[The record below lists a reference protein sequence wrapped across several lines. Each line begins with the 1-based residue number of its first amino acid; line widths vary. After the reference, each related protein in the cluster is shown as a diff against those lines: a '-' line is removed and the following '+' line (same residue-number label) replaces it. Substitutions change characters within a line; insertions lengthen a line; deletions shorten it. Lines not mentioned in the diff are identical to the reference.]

1 MKSKHKLL
9 QDFQFTSSEKK
20 IFVLK
25 TGTILEEY
33 VFKSKDGEILID
45 KDIVDNNPLFFQV
58 IDWTTELLIHLKT
71 QKVPQPSQVHKKLVP
86 FIEDMILSSIQSQS
100 TPVAVI
106 DESMVKDLEK
116 KESDLKSRERR
127 IKDKEDEIEIRLKR
141 VEKRED
147 EYKEDLSVLEKK
159 ESSIREKLREI
170 SGIESEVDQKTQE
183 LKEVE
188 RNIDRTKLESGKDI
202 DIKYIELQRK
212 IDKDLRA
219 LSERE
224 KDIDVKLAELRKR
237 ESKVSERDNVV
248 DDVIRQFELKIGD
261 IKIWET
267 ELRKL
272 DSEIRDW
279 ESLTWQLKRT
289 VTPPSA
295 INPSEW
301 KDKCPSG
308 IITWVYPPNT

>member
-1 MKSKHKLL
+1 MTIKHKVI
-9 QDFQFTSSEKK
+9 QNFQFVSSDKK

-25 TGTILEEY
+25 VGTILEEY
-33 VFKSKDGEILID
+33 KYKIKNETID
-45 KDIVDNNPLFFQV
+45 IEKDIVDNNPEFFETL
-58 IDWTTELLIHLKT
+58 DYKSELLSYLKT
-71 QKVPQPSQVHKKLVP
+71 QKIPQPSQVHKKLVP
-86 FIEDMILSSIQSQS
+86 FIEDMILSSIQPQS
-100 TPVAVI
+100 TPVASI
-106 DESMVKDLEK
+106 DPSIVKDLEK

-141 VEKRED
+141 VEKRES
-147 EYKEDLSVLEKK
+147 EYKEDLTVLERK
-159 ESSIREKLREI
+159 ENSIREKLREI
-170 SGIESEVDQKTQE
+170 SNIESEVDQKTQE

-237 ESKVSERDNVV
+237 ESKVSERDNAI
-248 DDVIRQFELKIGD
+248 DDVIRQFELKIED